1 MLASREQISQSCQR
15 WLQLI
20 FWCLSSAP
28 LRAQEAAI
36 PYKSTTADGP
46 ASQFLDVLLIIGVLM
61 AVAALAVAFYRKRL
75 VREGSIPAERGGHL
89 QVLDRKVLST
99 RLTAH
104 LISVEGRKI
113 LICDSG
119 QGVAVKDLSGHK
131 QREAGEA

>member
-1 MLASREQISQSCQR
+1 MLASRRQISQWGLR
-15 WLQLI
+15 WQQLM

-28 LRAQEAAI
+28 LRAQEVAI
-36 PYKSTTADGP
+36 PYKSTTAEDP

-61 AVAALAVAFYRKRL
+61 AVAALVVAYSRKRL

-104 LISVEGRKI
+104 LISVEGHKI

-119 QGVAVKDLSGHK
+119 QGVAVKELSRDR
-131 QREAGEA
+131 QQEANDA